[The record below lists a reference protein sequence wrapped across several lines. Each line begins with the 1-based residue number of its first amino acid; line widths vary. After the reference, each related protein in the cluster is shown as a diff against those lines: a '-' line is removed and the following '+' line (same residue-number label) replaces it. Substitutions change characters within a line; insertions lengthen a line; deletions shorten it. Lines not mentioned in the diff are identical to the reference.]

1 MTAHGSV
8 RTWDATAMLCPTPVG
23 FRPIADFPGAIQMLR
38 TGSSAGAAAVPKSG
52 SWDGRPDRPEAVWKG
67 VFGERGPGFVDV
79 LPSKRVR
86 QLRYQVRIAWSR
98 PGTPRME
105 ITRLRL

>member
-1 MTAHGSV
+1 MAV
-8 RTWDATAMLCPTPVG
+8 ATARETSAACKGRLRL
-23 FRPIADFPGAIQMLR
+23 RPLGAGYYGIKRFL
-38 TGSSAGAAAVPKSG
+38 SLAALARRQ
-52 SWDGRPDRPEAVWKG
+52 GRLLTEAVWKG

-79 LPSKRVR
+79 LLSKRVR

-105 ITRLRL
+105 